1 MLTSTSSR
9 AYVTIH
15 TMSNSLIMIDNDIY
29 YIVCIVI
36 LCLSIYLDVWISFVY
51 NISVMVI
58 GVNKDSDILLCL
70 SVCVM

>member
-1 MLTSTSSR
+1 
-9 AYVTIH
+9 
-15 TMSNSLIMIDNDIY
+15 MIDNDIY